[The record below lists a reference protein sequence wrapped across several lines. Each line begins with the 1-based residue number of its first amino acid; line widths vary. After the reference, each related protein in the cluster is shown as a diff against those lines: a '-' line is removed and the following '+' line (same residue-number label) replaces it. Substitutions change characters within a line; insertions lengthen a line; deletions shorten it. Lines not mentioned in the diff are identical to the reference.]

1 MLNKVKKGNKSE
13 EQKIIT
19 YNVEMFYQA
28 SEYIIILH
36 NDCAKISLSSRNGG
50 LWPYGFL
57 P

>member
-36 NDCAKISLSSRNGG
+36 DDCAKISLSSRNGG
-50 LWPYGFL
+50 LWS
-57 P
+57 